1 MMMMRTMTMMMMMM
15 MMSKGRDTLAFVSK
29 RAIIVYFHS

>member
-1 MMMMRTMTMMMMMM
+1 MMMMRMMTMMMMMM
-15 MMSKGRDTLAFVSK
+15 TMSKRRDTLAFVLK

>member
-1 MMMMRTMTMMMMMM
+1 MMTMRMMTMMMMMM
-15 MMSKGRDTLAFVSK
+15 MMNKRRDTLAFVSK

>member
-1 MMMMRTMTMMMMMM
+1 MMTMRMMTMMMMMM
-15 MMSKGRDTLAFVSK
+15 MMSKRRDTLAFVSK